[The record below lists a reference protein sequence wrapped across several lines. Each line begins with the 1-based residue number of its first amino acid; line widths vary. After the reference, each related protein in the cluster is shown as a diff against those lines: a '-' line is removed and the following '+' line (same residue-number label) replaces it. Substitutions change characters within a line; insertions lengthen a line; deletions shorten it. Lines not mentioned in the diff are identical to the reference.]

1 MTTNKQECPL
11 TTGMEEE
18 WLQASEARYD
28 SMRNLLQS
36 VKHDIDALTSKID
49 RTHASPTLE
58 RATRFGE
65 EPKRSS
71 PFVNMQ
77 NDRKDNQEGILHP
90 FCTDSGTQLYP
101 TNSDAEKALKDLSEG
116 DEYMEIKIREAKQHF
131 PLYGSEDQLLDCT
144 IATSHRKPDHEEGKT
159 WRSPSDFNLHD
170 PFDEDIIQQE
180 FRKEIRPC
188 LMETHRHQAMKE
200 TDLDDLKS
208 DSYVHEV
215 DSDRSISPAVS
226 PTFEICANENVHLS
240 NMLITK
246 DETGHFQ
253 FNSNDVNGKANH
265 VEYQVCDNEHALTT
279 IDEASEEIEDD
290 WSSSDL
296 DASVGNNEYVKSNR
310 LTASA
315 DHVSQSLSATL
326 PNQSIK
332 AEFKTLSDF
341 TLIPLTVHTGEDD
354 ATQAASRK
362 LKSCS
367 TKNVVGTESGYPVA
381 STNAYTGQKVWL
393 RPKRTET
400 EFGSPVKQRPI
411 SAGSLR
417 AHLRSADSSMP
428 GSIHS
433 ISSTFSQE
441 SVISEADSYVT
452 VNSRFGTTGSDEVYI
467 TACSD
472 SEVHLQSPV
481 QPPYRQ
487 DDEDCSTLSRRRT
500 KLPRNQRHRT
510 KDLVPIGDSS
520 SDEELDETLIR
531 SEAIVVTPKFSR
543 LPSKITS
550 PNESI
555 SVIRYSTYPY
565 EEKLQT
571 SQAGELTHSF
581 VSRKCGYHSI
591 R

>member
-1 MTTNKQECPL
+1 
-11 TTGMEEE
+11 MEEE

-36 VKHDIDALTSKID
+36 VRHDIDALTSKID
-49 RTHASPTLE
+49 MTHASPTLQ
-58 RATRFGE
+58 RATRFGD
-65 EPKRSS
+65 EPKMGT
-71 PFVNMQ
+71 PFLHKQ
-77 NDRKDNQEGILHP
+77 DGRKDNGP
-90 FCTDSGTQLYP
+90 MTTDSFRTNSEARLFP
-101 TNSDAEKALKDLSEG
+101 TSSDAEKALRDLAEE

-144 IATSHRKPDHEEGKT
+144 VAMSHRKPDHEDGKT

-170 PFDEDIIQQE
+170 PFDEEIIHQE
-180 FRKEIRPC
+180 FRRELRPC
-188 LMETHRHQAMKE
+188 MIETHRHQEIKE

-208 DSYVHEV
+208 DSYIHEV

-226 PTFEICANENVHLS
+226 PTFEICANENVKLS
-240 NMLITK
+240 NMLITR

-253 FNSNDVNGKANH
+253 FNSNDVNGKTNH
-265 VEYQVCDNEHALTT
+265 VDYQVCDNEHALTT

-296 DASVGNNEYVKSNR
+296 DASVNNNEHAKSNR

-315 DHVSQSLSATL
+315 GHVPQSATL

-332 AEFKTLSDF
+332 VEFKTLSDS
-341 TLIPLTVHTGEDD
+341 TLIPLTIHTGEDD
-354 ATQAASRK
+354 AEQEASRK
-362 LKSCS
+362 LKSLS
-367 TKNVVGTESGYPVA
+367 LKNAVGTDSGFLVA
-381 STNAYTGQKVWL
+381 SSNASSGQKVWL

-400 EFGSPVKQRPI
+400 EFGSPTKQRPI

-417 AHLRSADSSMP
+417 AHLRNSDSSMP

-441 SVISEADSYVT
+441 SLMSEADSYVT
-452 VNSRFGTTGSDEVYI
+452 VNSRFGTTGSDEVYT

-472 SEVHLQSPV
+472 SEAHLQIPV
-481 QPPYRQ
+481 QPPCRQ
-487 DDEDCSTLSRRRT
+487 DEEDCSTLSRRRT

-510 KDLVPIGDSS
+510 KDLAPVGDSS

-543 LPSKITS
+543 LPSKIAS
-550 PNESI
+550 PKESI
-555 SVIRYSTYPY
+555 SVIRYDNYSQG
-565 EEKLQT
+565 EQVHT
-571 SQAGELTHSF
+571 SPAGKWTRSF
-581 VSRKCGYHSI
+581 VLRKCRYHSMS
-591 R
+591 